1 MRGGKLNDP
10 EFGRRMTG
18 SGEMAEQIGKLFK
31 VFARRHGLDGDLP
44 PYDCSRF
51 RPPRDRSGQGWLF

>member
-1 MRGGKLNDP
+1 
-10 EFGRRMTG
+10 MTG